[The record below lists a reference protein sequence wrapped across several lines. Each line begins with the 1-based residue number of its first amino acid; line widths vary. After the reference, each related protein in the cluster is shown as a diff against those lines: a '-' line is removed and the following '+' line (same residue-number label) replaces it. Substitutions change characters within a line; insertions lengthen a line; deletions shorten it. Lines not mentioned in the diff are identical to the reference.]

1 VSALGL
7 ALRGAAAPVVRRDA
21 VEPGVTAVAAPVRG
35 PAGDIVAA
43 LSVTGP
49 TYRLDAAAVAAAA
62 AAVEPAAAALSHA
75 LGAPG

>member
-1 VSALGL
+1 M
-7 ALRGAAAPVVRRDA
+7 RRDA

-49 TYRLDAAAVAAAA
+49 LDRLDAAAAAA
-62 AAVEPAAAALSHA
+62 AAVSLERAAAALSQA
-75 LGAPG
+75 LGAAA

>member
-1 VSALGL
+1 M
-7 ALRGAAAPVVRRDA
+7 RRDA

-49 TYRLDAAAVAAAA
+49 TYRLDAAAAAA
-62 AAVEPAAAALSHA
+62 AAVSLERAAAALSQA
-75 LGAPG
+75 LGAPGRP